1 MNNINNIN
9 TIITQPLLQ
18 MKVFVLHYAKLTD
31 RKRDIIQQFERHGIT
46 DYEFI
51 EKFDKDLITDDECP
65 EFSRDYINNRR
76 TELSIHLKH
85 IYVYRLIVREN
96 YDQVLIFEDD
106 VILSNGF
113 MSLLNLYMTQLPN
126 DYDMLFIGDG
136 CNLHIPISM
145 QTHNKYIYNK
155 CLHETAWGGNGG
167 TRCLDSYLISN
178 ACAKKICDYINDKH
192 TTVIDSNKINCPAD
206 WWLNQVARDL
216 TLKVYWAEPT
226 IVTQGS
232 QNGMY
237 GRSIS

>member
-1 MNNINNIN
+1 
-9 TIITQPLLQ
+9 
-18 MKVFVLHYAKLTD
+18 MKIFVLHYAKLTD
-31 RKRDIIQQFERHGIT
+31 RKRHIIEQFERHGIT

-51 EKFDKDLITDDECP
+51 EKFDKDLITNNECP

-76 TELSIHLKH
+76 AELSLHLKH
-85 IYVYRLIVREN
+85 IYIYRLMVREN
-96 YDQVLIFEDD
+96 YDQVIIFEDD
-106 VILSNGF
+106 VILSESF
-113 MSLLNLYMTQLPN
+113 MPLLNLYMTQLPK

-145 QTHNKYIYNK
+145 QTPNKYIYQK
-155 CLHETAWGGNGG
+155 CLHETAWGGNGAAKC
-167 TRCLDSYLISN
+167 TDSYIISN
-178 ACAKKICDYINDKH
+178 MCAKKICDYIDTLITAVDTK
-192 TTVIDSNKINCPAD
+192 KINLPAD
-206 WWLNQVARDL
+206 WWLNQVAREL